1 VGAMALRTGR
11 IPRMRRAGAIVAVAL
26 VAGAC
31 GGRQDVYER
40 SPAQFARSS
49 DLTLPPAVP
58 AAPAYLLTARKPLDD
73 RALARLADT
82 PGVAVAAPVARDK
95 MKVPGESGPVSITV
109 GTVRPL
115 QYRAVAPPP
124 ARDADFVWLSL
135 LSGNA
140 VVTFDAAERL
150 GVRDAGALD
159 LPGVGEVEIGAFAEN
174 GAPEN
179 VADVLVS
186 ADARAGRIADEV
198 HTVVVGAE
206 TGTVL
211 DRLGRALARRAPNA
225 RLTRLTE
232 KAEASSATRPAA
244 PAAAARGTAHGG
256 VIGAMSFE
264 ILKGGFI
271 RPDPAWVDANISA
284 GEVPVIGSITCHRV
298 MFPQL
303 RGALTEIQTRGLD
316 RLIRPGD
323 YGGCFVPRFI
333 DRDPSKPLSMHAFGL
348 AVDFNVSTNGLG
360 TRGDLDPRIVTV
372 FEKWG
377 FEWGG
382 RWSRPDPMHFE
393 LDRLLSP

>member
-1 VGAMALRTGR
+1 
-11 IPRMRRAGAIVAVAL
+11 MRRAGALVLVAL
-26 VAGAC
+26 AAAAC
-31 GGRQDVYER
+31 GGRQQVYER
-40 SPAQFARSS
+40 SPARFAGAS
-49 DLTLPPAVP
+49 DLTLPPSVP
-58 AAPAYLLTARKPLDD
+58 AAPAYLLTVRKPLAA
-73 RALARLADT
+73 RALARVANT
-82 PGVAVAAPVARDK
+82 PGVAVVAPVARNK
-95 MKVPGESGPVSITV
+95 VKVPGAQGDVSITV

-115 QYRAVAPPP
+115 QYRAVAPAA

-150 GVRDAGALD
+150 GVRDAGVVD

-186 ADARAGRIADEV
+186 ADARAGRIADKV
-198 HTVVVGAE
+198 HTLVVGAE

-211 DRLGRALARRAPNA
+211 DRLGRMLERRIPRA

-232 KAEASSATRPAA
+232 EDESSSAA
-244 PAAAARGTAHGG
+244 PAPPAAAPRGAASGG
-256 VIGAMSFE
+256 VIGTMSFE
-264 ILKGGFI
+264 ILKDGFI
-271 RPDPAWVDANISA
+271 RPDPGWVRANISA
-284 GEVPVIGSITCHRV
+284 GEVPVIGAITCHRL

-360 TRGDLDPRIVTV
+360 TTGDLDPRIVAV